1 MYPSLALNSL
11 CIWGWPSTSG
21 PLAST
26 CGVLGSQVCGTI
38 PSSYTL
44 LEINP
49 KSLCMQDQHSSHEW
63 HLQAQNSPP
72 TLHANCWPSV
82 TIVGTAGNDSHRCH
96 GDVLSSCLT
105 SCPLKA
111 VPSLPLAPSDRPS
124 AVDGMWALLEFCMD
138 GMMWCI
144 IYCVSLLSLP
154 CIHSAGQFC
163 CFSVWGHEL
172 VLPLNGI
179 RRCSFPSDSS
189 LMVKFIQTA
198 RNLRKPRRRPPRPSI
213 HGLWR
218 QQGLRLVRKLPAS
231 SACELE
237 ELCFLHMLVFSP
249 SSENHT
255 VTHVTEV
262 PCGLTEVSH
271 TRHLRAASR
280 RSWEINKHDGTIGT
294 ALFSVSIEG
303 CARHG
308 GGGIK

>member
-105 SCPLKA
+105 SCPLKT

-172 VLPLNGI
+172 VFLWMGSDDAHFLLTHHRWWNSFKQLGTSTSHGVGPHAPASTGSEGRRGYSWYGSFLLPQLASLRSCAFCTCWCSHLQVRTTLWRTS
-179 RRCSFPSDSS
+179 RRC
-189 LMVKFIQTA
+189 
-198 RNLRKPRRRPPRPSI
+198 
-213 HGLWR
+213 
-218 QQGLRLVRKLPAS
+218 PA
-231 SACELE
+231 
-237 ELCFLHMLVFSP
+237 
-249 SSENHT
+249 
-255 VTHVTEV
+255 
-262 PCGLTEVSH
+262 G
-271 TRHLRAASR
+271 
-280 RSWEINKHDGTIGT
+280 
-294 ALFSVSIEG
+294 
-303 CARHG
+303 
-308 GGGIK
+308 